1 MNSYQENGIIQ
12 RPKLGVYS
20 RTITPLLKNQE
31 DWLPTDY
38 GELIIA
44 PVGQIAVERGSAADK
59 AGLREGD
66 IILEVNGQKIEQT
79 RDNPFPL
86 RRILLTFKPGDK
98 IKLTVLK
105 VRNTTPQ
112 YFEYHLRPSEV
123 EVTLDKLVVNI
134 K

>member
-1 MNSYQENGIIQ
+1 M
-12 RPKLGVYS
+12 
-20 RTITPLLKNQE
+20 
-31 DWLPTDY
+31 
-38 GELIIA
+38 
-44 PVGQIAVERGSAADK
+44 
-59 AGLREGD
+59 REGD